1 MDSPLTVALL
11 TLIAAATVAQVVFV
25 AVLLARAKEVAVRLT
40 AVERELRPQLARFG
54 QVVENV
60 ADLTE
65 GAARRLPE
73 IESAVRDTVGKVR
86 WASGILET
94 LALSPLKPLTG
105 GLALWRAVKRGADVY
120 RQSGGTRDQPRPL
133 IGPGPP

>member
-1 MDSPLTVALL
+1 MDSTTTVVLL
-11 TLIAAATVAQVVFV
+11 TLIAAATVAQAVLV

-40 AVERELRPQLARFG
+40 AVERELRPQIARFG
-54 QVVENV
+54 EVIENV

-86 WASGILET
+86 FASDLVET
-94 LALSPLKPLTG
+94 LALAPLKPLTR
-105 GLALWRAVKRGADVY
+105 GLALWRAVKRGADTY
-120 RQSGGTRDQPRPL
+120 RQNRGARDLEGR
-133 IGPGPP
+133 

>member
-1 MDSPLTVALL
+1 MDSPLTVVLL
-11 TLIAAATVAQVVFV
+11 TLIAAATVAQVVFM

-40 AVERELRPQLARFG
+40 AVERELRPRLARLG
-54 QVVENV
+54 EVIENV

-65 GAARRLPE
+65 GAARSLPE

-86 WASGILET
+86 WASGLVET
-94 LALSPLKPLTG
+94 LALAPLKPLTS

-120 RQSGGTRDQPRPL
+120 RSRGTRAEPRPL
-133 IGPGPP
+133 IGTGPR